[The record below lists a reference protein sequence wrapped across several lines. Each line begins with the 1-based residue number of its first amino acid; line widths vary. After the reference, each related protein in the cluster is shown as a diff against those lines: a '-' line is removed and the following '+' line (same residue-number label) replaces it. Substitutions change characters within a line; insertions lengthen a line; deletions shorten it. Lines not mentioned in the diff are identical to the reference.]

1 MALILKAVS
10 MFITLSIAQCLTICK
25 AAHTVM
31 HAVSVKVVMIV
42 IIAWIVLTA
51 PIKIINAI

>member
-31 HAVSVKVVMIV
+31 RVVSVKVVMIV
-42 IIAWIVLTA
+42 ITACVVLTA
-51 PIKIINAI
+51 PTKIISAI